1 MRIVPPTP
9 EGIEAAAKAIRAG
22 EVVAYPTETV
32 YGLAVDP
39 FSEGAL
45 HRLFSAKE
53 RPDSNPVLLIVAD
66 ADQLA
71 KVVSAVSPR
80 AHACAEAFW
89 PGPLSMLF
97 PKSSGLPNALTA
109 GSSKVCVRQPA
120 CVIAR
125 DLCLA
130 FGGPITS
137 SSANV
142 SGGVPARSPDDIG
155 LSMVSVCIDGGVL
168 GLSPPSTVFDPDAG
182 RVLRAGAIPADVLAE
197 FIRIAGNPESPDG
210 TE

>member
-9 EGIEAAAKAIRAG
+9 EGVEVAARAIRAG

-39 FSEGAL
+39 FSEDAL

-53 RPDSNPVLLIVAD
+53 RPAFNPVLLIVAD
-66 ADQLA
+66 LGQLSQ
-71 KVVSAVSPR
+71 VVLEVSPR
-80 AHACAEAFW
+80 ARAYVEAFW

-97 PKSSGLPNALTA
+97 PKSPSLPDALTA
-109 GSSKVCVRQPA
+109 DSSKVCVRQPA
-120 CVIAR
+120 CAIAR

-137 SSANV
+137 SSANA
-142 SGGVPARSPDDIG
+142 SGGVPASSPHDIA
-155 LSMVSVCIDGGVL
+155 LPMVSVCIDGGAL
-168 GLSPPSTVFDPDAG
+168 GSSPPSTVFDPDLG
-182 RVLRAGAIPADVLAE
+182 IVLRAGAISEDALLGVGELGPRE
-197 FIRIAGNPESPDG
+197 
-210 TE
+210 